1 MAAAFLAPPM
11 TRVSITMTSVPSSM
25 MGGAVRRRSTPQQQR
40 RYTPHSS
47 SPPRPS
53 KTISSSGGAYGVIYV
68 GSKYGGPHCRIG
80 DNTLY
85 VIGNQRCFR
94 ICCHRNKEAE
104 VQRKSGTGQRGSSTG
119 QNSTSFV
126 GGLLEKVLG
135 TYLKSQL
142 DECGDLDVIVQGS
155 NWELLSGKV
164 RDVQVSATN
173 AIYKGVFLTEVDLTA
188 SRVVVKPGRKRLLQ
202 KPFLVNAQIR
212 VQEDHLNAS
221 LASPLFSRSLKK
233 MFPRKPSTLNVQF
246 EDGNLRFSSSDHL
259 STGYGQAEFPITLR
273 IDVEKGGEI
282 LSVDSVS
289 GTSIQ
294 KTFKVG
300 PEVRITEFRVN
311 DSWMQLRGDFLITP

>member
-1 MAAAFLAPPM
+1 VIQLNL
-11 TRVSITMTSVPSSM
+11 S
-25 MGGAVRRRSTPQQQR
+25 AV
-40 RYTPHSS
+40 
-47 SPPRPS
+47 
-53 KTISSSGGAYGVIYV
+53 IS
-68 GSKYGGPHCRIG
+68 
-80 DNTLY
+80 
-85 VIGNQRCFR
+85 
-94 ICCHRNKEAE
+94 
-104 VQRKSGTGQRGSSTG
+104 
-119 QNSTSFV
+119 
-126 GGLLEKVLG
+126 
-135 TYLKSQL
+135 
-142 DECGDLDVIVQGS
+142 
-155 NWELLSGKV
+155 
-164 RDVQVSATN
+164 
-173 AIYKGVFLTEVDLTA
+173 
-188 SRVVVKPGRKRLLQ
+188 VVVSVKCEDLSWPVCSMSHNSFCKHWTSIIFVMNVVCDRLLQ

-300 PEVRITEFRVN
+300 PEVRITEFRVD

>member
-1 MAAAFLAPPM
+1 
-11 TRVSITMTSVPSSM
+11 V
-25 MGGAVRRRSTPQQQR
+25 
-40 RYTPHSS
+40 
-47 SPPRPS
+47 
-53 KTISSSGGAYGVIYV
+53 
-68 GSKYGGPHCRIG
+68 
-80 DNTLY
+80 
-85 VIGNQRCFR
+85 
-94 ICCHRNKEAE
+94 
-104 VQRKSGTGQRGSSTG
+104 
-119 QNSTSFV
+119 
-126 GGLLEKVLG
+126 
-135 TYLKSQL
+135 QL

-259 STGYGQAEFPITLR
+259 STGYGQAEFPITLQ

-300 PEVRITEFRVN
+300 PEVRITEFRVD